1 MHSIF
6 LINAFMGCNVENFYL
21 TPMPQIQLLPDS
33 VVNQIAA
40 GEVIERPASAVKEL
54 VENSLDAGATQIK
67 ISVKM
72 GGKDLIQ
79 ISDNGCGIEPE
90 DIEKSVMRHAT
101 SKLKE
106 ASDLFKLST
115 NGFRGEALSSIASI
129 SKMIIE
135 SGGIKAEFE
144 GGVLKSKEE
153 TAIPSGTVITVNDLF
168 FNAPVRAEFLKNDS
182 VENSRILDCITRI
195 AIANWNV
202 RFEYRADNRMLFCSA
217 GGNLQA
223 RILDCLGASVVRS
236 LKEIEWEEFGIKVKG
251 FISAPEDLQAGKR
264 NTPYIYLQKRPIYNA
279 MVAKAINQ
287 AYSPY
292 GDYSPIAIIFLDM
305 PLETFDVNVHPAKR
319 EVRFSK
325 DNAVFLAVNHA
336 VHNALQNAVSYP
348 TISITNS
355 LKENTPSYIAYTP
368 PLRDTPLKE
377 GNFSTTKE
385 LFPDTRIIPLN
396 TSNNSQL
403 STLNSQLYSTCNAL
417 SPCLQIGNS
426 FIICEQGQS
435 MLIIDQHRA
444 HKLILYERA
453 LQALQNGESLNS
465 QELLFPETI
474 EIPAFLLPILE
485 EQKNELKKLGFNM
498 EPFGNNTWRLRGIP
512 AHLRISTASQAI
524 RIFLEN
530 ASESKENDIFKKNA
544 LCFANCSAIPSGM
557 ELSEQEMKSMV
568 SDLLSLRN
576 PYETPKGEAIFMRMP
591 LEDIRRKF

>member
-1 MHSIF
+1 
-6 LINAFMGCNVENFYL
+6 
-21 TPMPQIQLLPDS
+21 MPQIQLLPDC

-67 ISVKM
+67 ISVKR

-90 DIEKSVMRHAT
+90 DIEKSVLRHAT
-101 SKLKE
+101 SKLRD

-129 SKMIIE
+129 SKLLIE
-135 SGGIKAEFE
+135 SGGIRAEFE

-153 TAIPSGTVITVNDLF
+153 AALPLGTIITVRDLF

-195 AIANWNV
+195 AMANENV

-223 RILDCLGASVVRS
+223 RISDCLGASVVRS
-236 LKEIEWEEFGIKVKG
+236 LKEIEWEEFDIKVRG
-251 FISAPEDLQAGKR
+251 FISAPEDLQTGKR

-279 MVAKAINQ
+279 MIAKAINQ

-292 GDYSPIAIIFLDM
+292 GDYSPIAIIFLEM
-305 PLETFDVNVHPAKR
+305 PLETFDVNVHPAKK

-355 LKENTPSYIAYTP
+355 LKENTPSYVAYTP
-368 PLRDTPLKE
+368 SLRDTPLKE

-403 STLNSQLYSTCNAL
+403 STLNSQLYSTNECI
-417 SPCLQIGNS
+417 QIGKS

-435 MLIIDQHRA
+435 LLIIDQHRA

-453 LQALQNGESLNS
+453 LQALQNGENLNS

-474 EIPAFLLPILE
+474 EVPAFLSPILE
-485 EQKNELKKLGFNM
+485 EQKNELKKLGFHI
-498 EPFGNNTWRLRGIP
+498 ESFGTNTWRLRGIP
-512 AHLRISTASQAI
+512 AHLRINAAPSAI

-530 ASESKENDIFKKNA
+530 ASESKESDMFKRNA
-544 LCFANCSAIPSGM
+544 LCFANCSAIPSGT
-557 ELSEQEMKSMV
+557 ELSAQEMKIMV

-591 LEDIRRKF
+591 LDDIRRKF